1 MSRKR
6 SRTTAYIIMSAMAI
20 IFILPLLWVIFA
32 SFNPDAGVGLKLPS
46 TWVMENYQAVL
57 SESKNMRS
65 FGVGL
70 VLSIGVAALEVVAC
84 ALASYPLSR
93 YELKYKKSFMYTILF
108 MSCLPMTALMI
119 PAYRLFVTLHLMDN
133 LFGVVL
139 FMAATQLPYNMW
151 MMKNFMD
158 QVSIELEEAAWV
170 DGANKFKSLL
180 NIVMPLM
187 LPGLCTIAIH
197 SFASSWGN
205 FFTPFILLTSTSK
218 YPAAVRLFQFFGT
231 HGVNYGHLAAYSVMY
246 SIPSIVLYSLA
257 QGFMSKGFIM
267 QGANKG

>member
-1 MSRKR
+1 MNMKKSRR
-6 SRTTAYIIMSAMAI
+6 NAYIIMSVMA
-20 IFILPLLWVIFA
+20 FVFVLPLFWVIFA

-46 TWVMENYQAVL
+46 TWVLENYQAVL
-57 SESKNMRS
+57 SESKNARS

-70 VLSIGVAALEVVAC
+70 LLSISVSFLEVCVC

-93 YELKYKKSFMYTILF
+93 YELRYKKSFMYTILF

-119 PAYRLFVTLHLMDN
+119 PAYKLFVMLHLMDSIP
-133 LFGVVL
+133 GVVL

-170 DGANKFKSLL
+170 DGASKLKSLIHVIL
-180 NIVMPLM
+180 PLM

-197 SFASSWGN
+197 SFTSSWGN

-218 YPAAVRLFQFFGT
+218 YPAAVRLYQFFGT

>member
-1 MSRKR
+1 MNRKR
-6 SRTTAYIIMSAMAI
+6 SRRTAYIIMSIMAVV
-20 IFILPLLWVIFA
+20 FILPLFWVIFS
-32 SFNPDAGVGLKLPS
+32 SFNPSAGVGLKLPS
-46 TWVMENYQAVL
+46 TWVMENYRSVL
-57 SESKNMRS
+57 SESKNVRS
-65 FGVGL
+65 FGTGL
-70 VLSIGVAALEVVAC
+70 LLSIGVATLEVVVC

-93 YELKYKKSFMYTILF
+93 YELRYKKSFMYTILF

-119 PAYRLFVTLHLMDN
+119 PAYKLFVMLHLMDN
-133 LFGVVL
+133 IVGVIL

-170 DGANKFKSLL
+170 DGASKLKSLIHVIL
-180 NIVMPLM
+180 PLM

-197 SFASSWGN
+197 SFTSSWGN

-231 HGVNYGHLAAYSVMY
+231 HGVNYGHLAAYSLMY

-257 QGFMSKGFIM
+257 QSFRSKGFIM

>member
-1 MSRKR
+1 MNRKKSRR
-6 SRTTAYIIMSAMAI
+6 NAYIIMSMMAFV
-20 IFILPLLWVIFA
+20 FILPLFWVVFA

-46 TWVMENYQAVL
+46 TWVIENYRAVL
-57 SESKNMRS
+57 SESKNARS
-65 FGVGL
+65 FGIGL
-70 VLSIGVAALEVVAC
+70 VLSIGVAVLEVCVC

-93 YELKYKKSFMYTILF
+93 YELRFKKSFMYTILF

-119 PAYRLFVTLHLMDN
+119 PAYRLFVQLHLMDN
-133 LFGVVL
+133 LPGVIL

-170 DGANKFKSLL
+170 DGANKLKSLIHVIL
-180 NIVMPLM
+180 PLM
-187 LPGLCTIAIH
+187 LPGLCTIGIH
-197 SFASSWGN
+197 SFTSSWGN

-231 HGVNYGHLAAYSVMY
+231 HGVNYGHLAAYSMLY

-257 QGFMSKGFIM
+257 QSFMSKGFIM